1 MNELLNLNI
10 EALQKQLNWLLHS
23 HELCKN
29 ISLNPPYQIESFD
42 KLENLS
48 SRYVRSIDESEFETQ
63 GTLIDVVNRAHKR
76 RLFESMDNFRKR
88 QMIRNEIVHQYMDDA
103 LPPMF
108 PDLLD
113 TTPLLISIIKNTL
126 KYAEKMS

>member
-88 QMIRNEIVHQYMDDA
+88 QMIRNEIVHQYIDDA

>member
-76 RLFESMDNFRKR
+76 RLFESMDNFRK
-88 QMIRNEIVHQYMDDA
+88 
-103 LPPMF
+103 
-108 PDLLD
+108 
-113 TTPLLISIIKNTL
+113 
-126 KYAEKMS
+126 